1 MSNPFVSLAWFLL
14 GALAAATA
22 LTALA
27 LCGSASLGDGRD
39 TE

>member
-14 GALAAATA
+14 GALAAAG
-22 LTALA
+22 LA